1 MSLRKSPTLTPA
13 FLEANRRNAQKSTGP
28 RTAGGK
34 ARWRWNGL
42 RKGRRSPFYRNLL
55 EALFYAP
62 PCRVEQTARLILS
75 PGAAS
80 HRLIARTVELFG
92 QAEAEVVRQSQ
103 KVEAMMA
110 ERAMNKIDVRSRKV
124 IENKAGQNRK
134 TRYHL
139 RSY

>member
-13 FLEANRRNAQKSTGP
+13 LLEANRRNAQKSTGP
-28 RTAGGK
+28 RTGRGK
-34 ARWRWNGL
+34 ARSRWNGL
-42 RKGRRSPFYRNLL
+42 RKGRRSPFYRELL
-55 EALFYAP
+55 QALFYAP

-75 PGAAS
+75 PATAS
-80 HRLIARTVELFG
+80 HPLIARTVELFG
-92 QAEAEVVRQSQ
+92 EAEAEVVRQSQ

-124 IENKAGQNRK
+124 IENKPGQNRK